1 MATIIVNSPE
11 MENKQNFTLE
21 MEGLTTKTSVNIPK
35 ETQ

>member
-1 MATIIVNSPE
+1 MIVNSPE

-21 MEGLTTKTSVNIPK
+21 VKGLTAETSVNIPK